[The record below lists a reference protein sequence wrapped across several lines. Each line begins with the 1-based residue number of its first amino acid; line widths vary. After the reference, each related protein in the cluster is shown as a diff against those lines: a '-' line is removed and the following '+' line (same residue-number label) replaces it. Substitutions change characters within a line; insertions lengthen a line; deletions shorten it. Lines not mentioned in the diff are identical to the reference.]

1 MGLNIFQKLVEV
13 QSALKAKKGRFNK
26 FGGFSYRS
34 AEDILE
40 SVKPLLKN
48 HGLVL
53 ICSDTISDGY
63 LTATYKLIDS
73 ENPKDFVENSAVAII
88 GEHKGMSAEQN
99 TGCASSYA
107 RKYAL
112 NGLFAIDDSSA
123 DPDAIESKQENT
135 NQSTKEDGNNSIFE
149 AKKRL
154 AKAINEAGIK
164 SPSDVKELVSFMG
177 IDTTSAQGINEF
189 LSLENIKYTIQ
200 SAFKRMHEMANQ

>member
-63 LTATYKLIDS
+63 LTANYKLIDS

-123 DPDAIESKQENT
+123 DPDAIESKQDA
-135 NQSTKEDGNNSIFE
+135 SNSIFE

-189 LSLENIKYTIQ
+189 LSLENIKDIIQ
-200 SAFKRMHEMANQ
+200 SAFKRMHEMAN

>member
-123 DPDAIESKQENT
+123 DPDAIESKQ
-135 NQSTKEDGNNSIFE
+135 DGRDSIFE

-189 LSLENIKYTIQ
+189 LSLENIKDTIQ

>member
-123 DPDAIESKQENT
+123 DPDAIESKQ
-135 NQSTKEDGNNSIFE
+135 DGNNSIFE

-189 LSLENIKYTIQ
+189 LSLENIKDTIQ